1 MPHEPGVFTVRG
13 QLPIE
18 RVNRELGL
26 DLYAPDVDT
35 LSGLLVSRLNRLLKV
50 GDQVRLRGAVAEVVE
65 EQGGRATQVRLRIA
79 ESDAD
84 EEAAPEQSES

>member
-1 MPHEPGVFTVRG
+1 M
-13 QLPIE
+13 PIE

-50 GDQVRLRGAVAEVVE
+50 GDRVRLRNAIAEVVE
-65 EQGGRATQVRLRIA
+65 EQGGRATRVRMRLA
-79 ESDAD
+79 QGDAGEEPSPEKSD
-84 EEAAPEQSES
+84 P

>member
-1 MPHEPGVFTVRG
+1 M
-13 QLPIE
+13 PIE

-50 GDQVRLRGAVAEVVE
+50 GDRVRLRNAVAEVIE
-65 EQGGRATQVRLRIA
+65 EQGGRATQVRIRIGEGD
-79 ESDAD
+79 ES
-84 EEAAPEQSES
+84 EEIPSEESER